1 MEMNEEVYDEIL
13 KSLPSYKIYE
23 EYGSKVSGESYGINC
38 NIFNSVKKEYKN
50 KCINLC
56 NKVVRNLENFP
67 EKGKSGN
74 YKDYCTHYIYWI
86 YKEIRGMFKKGVN
99 DNDIADVISKF
110 IELQS
115 TIIETYRIYNCS
127 YKFVHKNLNEL
138 NQKKEEK
145 YLYEYFTNYD
155 IIKSRDICT
164 SVDINNYK
172 KYLSSIRDLYNKK
185 KRECCEKKISTCPEY
200 FLHCGDEVNPNNL
213 LSVLDSTNNEGCS
226 GLKSIA
232 PKIFEKNSDSTPFNQ
247 EFMKSIYFTGCPV
260 LKSDGSSSNNG
271 SMSCNLFRANVNP
284 RSIVTENGK
293 TAQQDIPGGSSLQ
306 VQVTTSK
313 TYLADIPSEKNKKQE
328 VAISQGEKNKRK
340 SEKIINNEFR
350 WNFGKGTLR
359 CPPNKPEED
368 EYGMCDYMEEL
379 VEDNFYAK
387 TEDSKDYQFKRGPSW
402 KHEYLES
409 VTRNKRHEN
418 LGKSSS
424 LNLKDYGRLQD
435 IVHKRAETFYASNS
449 SGKVIPEKYTEYNI
463 LQNTFVRISI
473 VSTSFTPFG
482 SYVGKNKKRK
492 KRYRINLAQLN
503 TQRIP
508 RRFIKRTYRNSD
520 RRRFSVVNIE

>member
-1 MEMNEEVYDEIL
+1 MNEEVYDEIL

-86 YKEIRGMFKKGVN
+86 YKEIREMFKKGVN

-164 SVDINNYK
+164 S
-172 KYLSSIRDLYNKK
+172 
-185 KRECCEKKISTCPEY
+185 
-200 FLHCGDEVNPNNL
+200 VNPNNL